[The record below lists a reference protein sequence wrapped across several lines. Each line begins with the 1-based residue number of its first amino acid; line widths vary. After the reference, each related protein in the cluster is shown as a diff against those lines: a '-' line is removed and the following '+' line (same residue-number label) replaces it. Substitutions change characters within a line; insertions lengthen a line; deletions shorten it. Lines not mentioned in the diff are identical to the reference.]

1 MRIRAKTSTFIGV
14 SRGKTMIDSEGSKT
28 LHLRFDLKTLL
39 DHWPSDLY
47 QTHPPLTL
55 HFLYLNEHWPPLHK
69 EHQGYIFSLSYNLI
83 L

>member
-47 QTHPPLTL
+47 QTHPPLPFTSSTL
-55 HFLYLNEHWPPLHK
+55 MSIGPLCIKNTRAIYSHC
-69 EHQGYIFSLSYNLI
+69 LI
-83 L
+83 I